1 MANVKLSALQDEANP
16 ANTDFAPIS
25 KADNSE
31 TKKCNLSLIAQLFS
45 DNSVSGHSATTRVT
59 NLVSC
64 TTAQY
69 NAIAVKSDTT
79 VYMLT
84 D

>member
-1 MANVKLSALQDEANP
+1 MANVKISALNDEATP
-16 ANTDFAPIS
+16 ANTDVAPIT

-31 TKKCNLSLIAQLFS
+31 TKKCNLQLIAQLFS
-45 DNSVSGHSATTRVT
+45 DNTVAGHSATARVT
-59 NLVSC
+59 NVVSC

-69 NAIAVKSDTT
+69 NAISVKSSTT
-79 VYMLT
+79 LYMLT